1 MSLLPLGLLSQ
12 GGGGGSGSPAF
23 ELIESQ
29 VLASTATSVTF
40 SSIPQTY
47 KHLQVR
53 FTSRFT
59 DAYTGSNFSFR
70 VNGDTGANYAS
81 HRIVNQS
88 ASIFADNLS
97 ATSTPYLGFMPG
109 GNATANTFNGGIID
123 LLDYTSTVKTKTFRA
138 FIGSQSFDRMSIGSG
153 LWNSTSAVTSLTLRE
168 PSGLT
173 LAIGCRFSLY
183 GIKG

>member
-12 GGGGGSGSPAF
+12 GGGGGAAGAF

-29 VLASTATSVTF
+29 VLAATATSVTF

-59 DAYTGSNFSFR
+59 DAFTSSNFSFR
-70 VNGDTGANYAS
+70 VNGDTGSNYAS
-81 HRIVNQS
+81 HRITNQS
-88 ASIFADNLS
+88 ASISADNLS

-109 GNATANTFNGGIID
+109 GSTTANTFNSGIID
-123 LLDYTSTVKTKTFRA
+123 LLDYTSTVKTKTFKA
-138 FIGSQSFDRMSIGSG
+138 FIGSESSSRMSIGGG
-153 LWNSTSAVTSLTLRE
+153 LWNNTSAVTSLTFRE

>member
-12 GGGGGSGSPAF
+12 GGGGGAAGAF

-29 VLASTATSVTF
+29 VLAATATSVTF

-59 DAYTGSNFSFR
+59 DAFTSSNFSFR
-70 VNGDTGANYAS
+70 VNGDTAANYAS
-81 HRIVNQS
+81 HRITNQS
-88 ASIFADNLS
+88 ASISADNLS

-109 GNATANTFNGGIID
+109 GSTTANTFNSGIID
-123 LLDYTSTVKTKTFRA
+123 LLDYTSTVKTKTFKA
-138 FIGSQSFDRMSIGSG
+138 FIGSESSSRMSIAGG
-153 LWNSTSAVTSLTLRE
+153 LWNNTSAVTSLTFRE

>member
-12 GGGGGSGSPAF
+12 GGGASASAAF

-59 DAYTGSNFSFR
+59 DAYTGGSFSFR

-81 HRIVNQS
+81 HRLTNQS
-88 ASIFADNLS
+88 GSIYADSLS
-97 ATSTPYLGFMPG
+97 ATSAPTVGWMPG
-109 GNATANTFNGGIID
+109 GNATASTFNGGIID

-138 FIGSQSFDRMSIGSG
+138 FIGSQSSDRMSFGSG

-173 LAIGCRFSLY
+173 LAIGSRFSLY